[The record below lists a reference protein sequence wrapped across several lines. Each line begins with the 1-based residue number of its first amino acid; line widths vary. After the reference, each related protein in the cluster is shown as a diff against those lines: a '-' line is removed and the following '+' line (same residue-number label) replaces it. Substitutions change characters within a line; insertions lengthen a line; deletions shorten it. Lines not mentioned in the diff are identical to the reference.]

1 MLPKKNRAD
10 KKAVEKI
17 FKEGKFVNSPNLTF
31 KFVIRG
37 DNKFLMSN
45 TESSYSLRN
54 LLSPRIS
61 VIVPKSIAKLAVKRN
76 FLRRL
81 LYSIL
86 IKYIKDLPIS
96 LVGVFIF
103 KKAENDVIILENE
116 IKTIFNKIH

>member
-31 KFVIRG
+31 KFVMRG
-37 DNKFLMSN
+37 NKDFLMSN
-45 TESSYSLRN
+45 TEASCSL
-54 LLSPRIS
+54 LKPLFPRIS
-61 VIVPKSIAKLAVKRN
+61 VIVPKSVAKLAVKRN
-76 FLRRL
+76 SLRRL

-86 IKYIKDLPIS
+86 MKYIKDLPVS

-103 KKAENDVIILENE
+103 KKAENDTIILENE
-116 IKTIFNKIH
+116 IKTIFNKIR